1 MVKEESQEHITGFKE
16 KLINNPRIY
25 FIATI
30 IGIVLYLVLDIIA
43 QLLPPHYSFI
53 TQAESD
59 LAVGPYGYVMAVN
72 FLIRGLFSLSFIIGL
87 IITFNSVKSRYRAG
101 LILFGIWTIGAFI
114 LAFFPA
120 DITLPDTVHGIIH
133 GITAIAVFL
142 GGSLGILILSIRM
155 RTDDKFKDITK
166 YLLPLSIF
174 SVIILASMPLLNLV
188 HLFGLIER
196 IFLASII
203 LWMLIISIYMLKEKM
218 MTTHVKT

>member
-1 MVKEESQEHITGFKE
+1 MVKEESKE
-16 KLINNPRIY
+16 YIAGSKERLIHNPHIY

-87 IITFNSVKSRYRAG
+87 IIIFSSVKSRYRAG
-101 LILFGIWTIGAFI
+101 LILFGIWSIGAFI

-120 DITLPDTVHGIIH
+120 DITPPSTLHGMIH
-133 GITAIAVFL
+133 GITAIAIFL
-142 GGSLGILILSIRM
+142 GSSLGILILSIRM
-155 RTDDKFKDITK
+155 RIDHEFKDITR
-166 YLLPLSIF
+166 YLLLLSIF
-174 SVIILASMPLLNLV
+174 SVIILASMLLGSLV

-203 LWMLIISIYMLKEKM
+203 LWMLIISIYILKKR
-218 MTTHVKT
+218 

>member
-1 MVKEESQEHITGFKE
+1 MVKEESEDYIAGSKE
-16 KLINNPRIY
+16 RFIHNPRVY
-25 FIATI
+25 FIITI

-87 IITFNSVKSRYRAG
+87 IITFNSVKSRYRVG
-101 LILFGIWTIGAFI
+101 LILLGIWSIGAFI
-114 LAFFPA
+114 LAFFHA

-155 RTDDKFKDITK
+155 RTDDKFKNITK
-166 YLLPLSIF
+166 YVLPLSIF
-174 SVIILASMPLLNLV
+174 SVIILASMPLGSFV

-196 IFLASII
+196 IFLATII
-203 LWMLIISIYMLKEKM
+203 LWMIIISIYILKKG
-218 MTTHVKT
+218 